1 MVWGRGSVVCSARC
15 LAGVFLGGE
24 TARSPVFYG
33 GSGVQVG
40 QVRSALSS
48 LVQPRS
54 GRFGRFCSIAF
65 GSGRQRACR
74 DEAVQRWHSALQAA
88 LQTALETEIFLRQ
101 KNGRSPVKHWRSC
114 DPDAQFVKVF
124 GWFFRSSAHVAD
136 EWDRERHAPD
146 DGCRQVGR
154 RSGRRL
160 ESGMS
165 AWGRSVAVG
174 WVRN

>member
-15 LAGVFLGGE
+15 LAGVLLGGE

-33 GSGVQVG
+33 GSGVQVV
-40 QVRSALSS
+40 QDRSALSS

-54 GRFGRFCSIAF
+54 GRFVRFCSIAF

-101 KNGRSPVKHWRSC
+101 KHGRSPVFHWGSC
-114 DPDAQFVKVF
+114 DPDAQFVNVL
-124 GWFFRSSAHVAD
+124 GCFFRSSAGVAD
-136 EWDRERHAPD
+136 EWDRVRQAPD
-146 DGCRQVGR
+146 GGYRRVGG
-154 RSGRRL
+154 RSGRGL
-160 ESGMS
+160 ESGVS
-165 AWGRSVAVG
+165 AWGARLHLAG
-174 WVRN
+174 